1 MKIISY
7 VQNYL
12 GALKFG
18 TLRRSGGIDILAS
31 ASSGYYTSKSKPRN
45 FWDKACFL
53 LIDDSWDH
61 NSDSGL
67 FDESIQLKNEII
79 PFFKKDIIGEY
90 AFINRNKNK
99 EERMMYVKFPSWP
112 PVNQIE
118 VEKLNDRFK
127 YIVYKLEKG
136 YFANGFLNKEFK
148 LMTVM
153 IIVSEI
159 DWSLIENIPKN
170 LLLIYNDKAK
180 QINFPESNNRIKAS
194 FQELRGSNSKNE
206 NI

>member
-194 FQELRGSNSKNE
+194 FQDLRGSNSKNE

>member
-18 TLRRSGGIDILAS
+18 TSRRSGGIDILAS
-31 ASSGYYTSKSKPRN
+31 ASSGYYKSKSKPRN

-127 YIVYKLEKG
+127 YILYKLEKG

-159 DWSLIENIPKN
+159 DWSLIENIPEN

-194 FQELRGSNSKNE
+194 FQELRGSNSNNE

>member
-31 ASSGYYTSKSKPRN
+31 ASSGYHTSKSKPRN

-194 FQELRGSNSKNE
+194 FQELRGSNSNNE

>member
-45 FWDKACFL
+45 FWDKACFM

-194 FQELRGSNSKNE
+194 FQDLRGSNSKNE

>member
-31 ASSGYYTSKSKPRN
+31 ASSGFYKSKSKQRN

-61 NSDSGL
+61 DSDSGL

-159 DWSLIENIPKN
+159 DWSLIENIPEN

-180 QINFPESNNRIKAS
+180 QINFPESNNRIKVS
-194 FQELRGSNSKNE
+194 FQELRRQ
-206 NI
+206 

>member
-194 FQELRGSNSKNE
+194 FQELRGSNSNNE

>member
-136 YFANGFLNKEFK
+136 YFANGF
-148 LMTVM
+148 
-153 IIVSEI
+153 
-159 DWSLIENIPKN
+159 
-170 LLLIYNDKAK
+170 
-180 QINFPESNNRIKAS
+180 
-194 FQELRGSNSKNE
+194 
-206 NI
+206 